1 MLNSVGIGHT
11 MTESRYFVM
20 PYDSNPI
27 GRLHGGRLMEWMIN
41 TATLCTVR
49 FSRGDVVLAGLD
61 DLFFLAPA
69 AVGDMVVVKAWV
81 EYAGKS
87 SMEVGI
93 SAYAYPHL
101 VGEPVL
107 TTTSH
112 MAFVSVDSTGRPR
125 PLPITIKPRNS
136 EEEIFRIAEAR
147 SQKRKTYLSARE
159 QTSLDLTEY
168 GPDAR
173 YRMKSSHLITIDE
186 ANIGGIMSGGR
197 MLHILDELAGALAAT
212 YAKNVVVTA
221 SVDSTSFIYPIRL
234 GNIIDIEMVLTGVGN
249 TSAEVAAKIITENPS
264 SGVRRHAV
272 TTFFTMVAVDSLG
285 NPVQMPKFTPVTE
298 GEAQRFEESRMRRE
312 QRMKRLEELK
322 TFERLHHV
330 LVMKNEF

>member
-1 MLNSVGIGHT
+1 MNSVDIGQT
-11 MTESRYFVM
+11 ITESRYFVM
-20 PYDSNPI
+20 PNDSNPI

-69 AVGDMVVVKAWV
+69 AVGDMIVVKAWV
-81 EYAGKS
+81 EYAGRS

-93 SAYAYPHL
+93 SAYTYPHL
-101 VGEPVL
+101 VGKPFL

-112 MAFVSVDSTGRPR
+112 MAFVAVDSTGRPR
-125 PLPITIKPRNS
+125 PLPSTIKPREG
-136 EEEIFRIAEAR
+136 EEEIFTLAEAR
-147 SQKRKTYLSARE
+147 SQKRKAYLLTRE
-159 QTSLDLTEY
+159 QASLDVSEY

-221 SVDSTSFIYPIRL
+221 SVDSTSFIHPIRL

-249 TSAEVAAKIITENPS
+249 TSVEIAAKVITENPS

-285 NPVQMPKFTPVTE
+285 NPVQMPKFIPATE
-298 GEAQRFEESRMRRE
+298 GEKQRFEESRVRRE
-312 QRMKRLEELK
+312 QRMKRLGDLK
-322 TFERLHHV
+322 TFEKLHHR
-330 LVMKNEF
+330 LVMQNEI